1 MEIEVPVYPYSQTE
15 ANRLGEI
22 KLWRDSYRANI
33 GCKEAIEQSIRA
45 SFDGMHLN
53 EDCVDTVIE
62 RFGYKRTTFV
72 LANTLKEKDFDG
84 RFHEQ
89 NKEWA
94 KQFYIPPDR
103 NHNCSFTV
111 ESHPA
116 VLDGFISLYRQRL
129 DALDMFNSQ
138 HCIPDSRA
146 ALDYQGKVL
155 VMSTDTL
162 RETYWEPKYQ
172 LWYAHDGFGCSP
184 KSLGRSIRATCLA
197 DGECVRWNRSEFI
210 GVIQDKYLP
219 DWAREQAE
227 RLQSGQEIYPL
238 DAQFE
243 QVMS

>member
-1 MEIEVPVYPYSQTE
+1 MEIEAPVYPYSQTE
-15 ANRLGEI
+15 AKRLGEEA
-22 KLWRDSYRANI
+22 LWRESFRANI
-33 GCKEAIEQSIRA
+33 ACKEAIEQVIREN
-45 SFDGMHLN
+45 FDGMHLN
-53 EDCVDTVIE
+53 EDCVDAVIE
-62 RFGYKRTTFV
+62 RFGYKRTTYV

-84 RFHEQ
+84 RFHEH
-89 NKEWA
+89 NKEWSR
-94 KQFYIPPDR
+94 QLYIPPDK
-103 NHNCSFTV
+103 NHNYSFAV

-129 DALDMFNSQ
+129 DALDLFGSQ
-138 HCIPDSRA
+138 HCLPDSRA
-146 ALDYQGKVL
+146 TLDYQGKVL

-162 RETYWEPKYQ
+162 KEAYWEPKYQ

-219 DWAREQAE
+219 DWAREQVE
-227 RLQSGQEIYPL
+227 RLQSRQEIYPP

-243 QVMS
+243 QGMS

>member
-238 DAQFE
+238 DAQLE

>member
-1 MEIEVPVYPYSQTE
+1 MEIEVPVYPYSQAE

-45 SFDGMHLN
+45 SFDGMHLA
-53 EDCVDTVIE
+53 EKCLDEVIE
-62 RFGYKRTTFV
+62 RFGYKRMSFV

-84 RFHEQ
+84 RFHEH

>member
-1 MEIEVPVYPYSQTE
+1 MEIEVPVYPYSQAE

-22 KLWRDSYRANI
+22 NLWRDSYRANI

-45 SFDGMHLN
+45 SFDGMHLD
-53 EDCVDTVIE
+53 EKCVDEVIE
-62 RFGYKRTTFV
+62 RFGYKRMSFV

-84 RFHEQ
+84 RFHEH

-103 NHNCSFTV
+103 NHNSSFSV

-129 DALDMFNSQ
+129 DALDMLNSQ

-155 VMSTDTL
+155 VMSTDIL
-162 RETYWEPKYQ
+162 REAYWEPKYQ

-197 DGECVRWNRSEFI
+197 DGECVRWNRSDFI
-210 GVIQDKYLP
+210 GVIQDNYLP
-219 DWAREQAE
+219 DWAREQIE
-227 RLQSGQEIYPL
+227 RLQSGQEIYPM
-238 DAQFE
+238 DAQLE